1 MFVLKRNQI
10 IVTALV
16 AMIAIAGYLNYTDR
30 NKMDD
35 AGIVYNEELDV
46 TSVIPDDASTME
58 TMETLDSSEG
68 IIGEAL
74 TNDPEAL
81 ALEDSED
88 TSELAV
94 IDEEVIETA
103 ETEDVT
109 EVAEGEDPGAA
120 VFVNSNTDTPYFA
133 QAKLDREQARAK
145 QREILTEILN
155 NKTVEKD
162 QKSKAAEEML
172 RLQKRIEKESATEAM
187 IEAKGFKEVYV
198 RINDDKVDVVV
209 NKEKLTEQ
217 ELAQIEKIVRGA
229 TGASVDK
236 IQIIPLKSQQN

>member
-35 AGIVYNEELDV
+35 AGVVYNEELDV
-46 TSVIPDDASTME
+46 TSVIPDDLSTME

-88 TSELAV
+88 TSEVV
-94 IDEEVIETA
+94 IADEEPLETA
-103 ETEDVT
+103 EAEGV
-109 EVAEGEDPGAA
+109 VEGEDPGAA
-120 VFVNSNTDTPYFA
+120 VFVNSSLDTPYFA

-145 QREILTEILN
+145 EREILSELLN
-155 NKTVEKD
+155 NKTIEKE

-172 RLQKRIEKESATEAM
+172 KLQKRIEKESSTEAM

-198 RINDDKVDVVV
+198 RISDDKVDIIV

-217 ELAQIEKIVRGA
+217 ELAQIEKIVRGS
-229 TGASVDK
+229 TGYDVNN
-236 IQIIPLKSQQN
+236 IQIIPLKPQQN